1 MKCYVSVYS
10 MHAAYQFGKWMWSHK
25 KNSACSAH
33 KTYKHTQFRYCDP
46 LHNPNSPLT
55 VIVYDEGTTHMI
67 HHYFVPRM

>member
-10 MHAAYQFGKWMWSHK
+10 MHAAYQLVSGCGHI

-33 KTYKHTQFRYCDP
+33 KTYKHIQLRYCDP

-55 VIVYDEGTTHMI
+55 VIVYDEGTMHMI